1 MERGDEE
8 QDQLCLRHLGHQ
20 DGEGDGGSVER
31 AEAEFDSCGS
41 RAAPRKCESQVGAL
55 LYQMLVWN
63 VHFVSSAIFKAFY
76 LKLVFHVQFSDFGL
90 VENLR
95 QG

>member
-1 MERGDEE
+1 MEPGDEE

-41 RAAPRKCESQVGAL
+41 RAFPRKCESQVGAF
-55 LYQMLVWN
+55 LYQMLITY
-63 VHFVSSAIFKAFY
+63 VHFASSANI
-76 LKLVFHVQFSDFGL
+76 
-90 VENLR
+90 
-95 QG
+95 